1 MALAIVQ
8 ALLVGFVPGYL
19 AFRLPILARERRAS
33 LHADERIFW
42 SVVLSVSW
50 SLSVTLGLAAID
62 SYRFDTLLTINVA
75 LSLVLALWGRGRLAY
90 RGTAKRLSASA
101 FLPLLI
107 VVTAAWL
114 YRPAS
119 EFIVGG
125 KDPGAYMNEGIQI
138 AQRGAFLVHDP
149 VVAKVPQATRDLFF
163 PFYGTSDYYSLRFMG
178 FFVKDPQAGTVVGQF
193 PHLFPAS
200 IAIGYGLN
208 GLSGARDTV
217 VWWTLLGFAA
227 VYLLGARLFGRG
239 PAFAATALL
248 ALNVVIVWFAR
259 YPNAEVV
266 MLALLSAAILATTR
280 ALTDGDRA
288 FGALAG
294 WLLVLLLFLRF
305 DAVIGVAAIVTAIT
319 LAHTQGH
326 RIGAAFWLVLVAGI
340 ALWWPYL
347 TGPMA
352 GYAQYPLLFTR
363 NQGVIYFLALGV
375 VAVMAVFRIS
385 VGSRMSRLIRT
396 ATPLTMAVVLVTLGL
411 YAFFFRVAAG
421 KLAPHDADS
430 LRTFAWYVGLGPL
443 ALLAIAIPTVARQL
457 FWRDPAFFTTASA
470 YALFFFYKIRIVP
483 EHFWMSRRFVPV
495 ILPATLLLVCALAAW
510 LTRRIAWRVW
520 PRGASVAA
528 AAAVV
533 VVAAPIAWQSARL
546 SAPVI
551 RHVEYA
557 GLIPKLEQLAQ
568 RFTAQDLVVVES
580 RNASDA
586 HVLALPLAYIYA
598 RNVILLASPAPDKRL
613 VETFIDDARKHYG
626 AIYFLGGG
634 GTDLLTKRVGVQPVD
649 GDRFQVAE
657 YDAPINAYPQGVKRK
672 EFDYGIYRFVD
683 AQGLATQAAIT
694 IGDDDDLQVLRF
706 HAKEQDP
713 RSGRTYRWTRDASYL
728 SLLNLTPSSS
738 QLVLS
743 MANGNRPAA
752 AGTARVTVSIGDVV
766 LGTADVDGDI
776 REHAFGIPP
785 GIAARGAAS
794 EDPTRVKI
802 AVSTWVPRTAIG
814 APDDRELGVML
825 WRAEVR

>member
-8 ALLVGFVPGYL
+8 ALLVGLVPGYL
-19 AFRLPILARERRAS
+19 AFRLPVLARETRAS
-33 LHADERIFW
+33 LHPDERLFW
-42 SVVLSVSW
+42 CVVLSVSW
-50 SLSVTLGLAAID
+50 SLTVTLLLA
-62 SYRFDTLLTINVA
+62 SLGHYQFGTLLAINATV
-75 LSLVLALWGRGRLAY
+75 SIVLALWGRRRLAY
-90 RGTAKRLSASA
+90 RGTAKRLTASA
-101 FLPLLI
+101 FLPLVI
-107 VVTAAWL
+107 IATAWWM
-114 YRPAS
+114 YRPTS

-138 AQRGAFLVHDP
+138 AQRGAYLVVDP
-149 VVAKVPQATRDLFF
+149 VVASVPQAARDLFF

-178 FFVKDPQAGTVVGQF
+178 FFVKDPGAGTVVGQF

-208 GLSGARDTV
+208 GLTGARDTV
-217 VWWTLLGFAA
+217 VWWTLLGFAG

-248 ALNVVIVWFAR
+248 AVNVVVVWFAR

-266 MLALLSAAILATTR
+266 MMALLSAALLATTR
-280 ALTDGDRA
+280 ALVDGNRA
-288 FGALAG
+288 FGAVAG

-305 DAVIGVAAIVTAIT
+305 DAVIGIAAIVTAVTI
-319 LAHTQGH
+319 AHTQGH
-326 RIGAAFWLVLVAGI
+326 RIGGWFWLILASGV

-363 NQGVIYFLALGV
+363 NQGVVYFLAIGV
-375 VAVMAVFRIS
+375 VAVAAMFRIK
-385 VGSRMSRLIRT
+385 VGTRLSGLIRT
-396 ATPLTMAVVLVTLGL
+396 VTPLAMAAIVVALGA

-421 KLAPHDADS
+421 TLAPHDAES
-430 LRTFAWYVGLGPL
+430 MRTYAWYVGPQVL

-457 FWRDPAFFTTASA
+457 FWRDPAFFTTACA

-483 EHFWMSRRFVPV
+483 EHFWMTRRFVPI

-510 LTRRIAWRVW
+510 LARRIAWRVR
-520 PRGASVAA
+520 PGSASLAA
-528 AAAVV
+528 SAAVI
-533 VVAAPIAWQSARL
+533 VVALPIGVQFGVQ

-557 GLIPKLEQLAQ
+557 GLIPRLERLAQ
-568 RFTAQDLVVVES
+568 RFGDTDLVVVES

-598 RNVILLASPAPDKRL
+598 RNVILLASPAPDKRM
-613 VETFIDDARKHYG
+613 VEAFIDDAKKHYREVF
-626 AIYFLGGG
+626 FLGGG
-634 GTDLLTKRVGVQPVD
+634 GTDLLTKRVGVRPVGD
-649 GDRFQVAE
+649 DRFQVDE
-657 YDAPINAYPQGVKRK
+657 YDAPINAYPHGVKRK

-683 AQGLATQAAIT
+683 AQELVSQPAIT
-694 IGDDDDLQVLRF
+694 IGDEDDLQVLRF
-706 HAKEQDP
+706 HAKERDP

-728 SLLNLTPSSS
+728 SILSLRPESRR
-738 QLVLS
+738 LVLS
-743 MANGNRPAA
+743 MANGNRPSS
-752 AGTARVTVSIGDVV
+752 AGVARVVVSIGDVV
-766 LGTADVDGDI
+766 LGTAVVGAEVIEHVFDI
-776 REHAFGIPP
+776 PAEV
-785 GIAARGAAS
+785 AARGAAS

-802 AVSTWVPRTAIG
+802 AVSTWVPRKVIG